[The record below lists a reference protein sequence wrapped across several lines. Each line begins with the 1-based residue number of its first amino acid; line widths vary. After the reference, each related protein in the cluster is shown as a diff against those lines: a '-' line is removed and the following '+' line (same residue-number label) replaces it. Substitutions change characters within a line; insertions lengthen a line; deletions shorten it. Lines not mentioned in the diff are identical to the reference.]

1 MSVGLQCK
9 NEAHGKQNEL
19 GEAGREGGS
28 KGGGRGQEQAWQ
40 HRRAGNRPSS
50 KRIKRYTL

>member
-19 GEAGREGGS
+19 GEEERKGGKEGG
-28 KGGGRGQEQAWQ
+28 GQEQARQ

-50 KRIKRYTL
+50 KRIKRSTL

>member
-19 GEAGREGGS
+19 GEEGR
-28 KGGGRGQEQAWQ
+28 KGGRGAGTGTAAQEGWEQA
-40 HRRAGNRPSS
+40 
-50 KRIKRYTL
+50 

>member
-28 KGGGRGQEQAWQ
+28 KEREGGR
-40 HRRAGNRPSS
+40 NRHGSTGGLGTGLAQ
-50 KRIKRYTL
+50 RG